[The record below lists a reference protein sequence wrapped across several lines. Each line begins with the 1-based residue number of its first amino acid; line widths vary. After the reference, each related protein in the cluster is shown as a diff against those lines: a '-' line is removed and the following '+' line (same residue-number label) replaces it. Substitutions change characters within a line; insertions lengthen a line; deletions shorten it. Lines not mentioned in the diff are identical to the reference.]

1 MLTHTS
7 WNLLSD
13 SGISSKEDYASKGFQ
28 PPRSSARISR
38 VPVQTLNENM
48 CNPGSIEESP
58 NVQVTSLGNNS
69 FCKSLHETLKDSV
82 QTHLTL
88 NIAGGTKV
96 RILLIIAISM
106 IIMLLYSSN
115 IIKQELRGAIQA
127 ADDKQ
132 LVKDLSFKQTI
143 EFFQPKY
150 SSESAVPRLI
160 NPLFDMKPCQTER
173 Q

>member
-1 MLTHTS
+1 
-7 WNLLSD
+7 
-13 SGISSKEDYASKGFQ
+13 
-28 PPRSSARISR
+28 
-38 VPVQTLNENM
+38 M